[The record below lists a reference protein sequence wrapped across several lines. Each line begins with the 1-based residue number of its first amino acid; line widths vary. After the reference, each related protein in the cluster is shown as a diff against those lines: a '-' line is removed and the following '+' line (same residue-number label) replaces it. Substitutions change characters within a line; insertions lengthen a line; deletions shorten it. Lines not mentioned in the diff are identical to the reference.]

1 VIQND
6 KTRRPVPA
14 AALSVRA
21 VLAALAATTLLTAA
35 GATRAADAPY
45 PTRPIRIIVPFA
57 TGGGNDIAARF
68 IAQMFQD
75 SFGQQGLVDNRPGAG
90 STLGTAIAA
99 QAQPDGHT
107 ILITHNAI
115 AINESLYAKLPYS
128 VRDFA
133 QVAFIAETTNVLVV
147 HPSMNVKS
155 VKELLA
161 LLRSKKGV
169 FNYASTGAGGT
180 SHLAAEYFKQMTG
193 TDMVHVPYKGTGPAL
208 ADLVGGATQFMI
220 SGAPGT
226 LGFIKG
232 NRLVPLATTGAKRW
246 AQLPDLPTLSEAG
259 VPGYQFDLWYGAHA
273 PAKTPRYIV
282 NRLNAEINKS
292 LQVPALRARLVDA
305 GLDPVA
311 LSPEEFTK
319 FVRIETERARKIIQA
334 SGARPE

>member
-1 VIQND
+1 MSPK
-6 KTRRPVPA
+6 KTTGRIPAVSA
-14 AALSVRA
+14 AALA
-21 VLAALAATTLLTAA
+21 TAALLTAA
-35 GATRAADAPY
+35 GTTRAADAPY

-57 TGGGNDIAARF
+57 PGGGNDIAARF
-68 IAQMFQD
+68 VAQMFQD

-99 QAQPDGHT
+99 QAVPDGHT
-107 ILITHNAI
+107 ILVTHNAM
-115 AINESLYAKLPYS
+115 AINESLYSKLPYS

-133 QVAFIAETTNVLVV
+133 HVALIAETTNVLVV
-147 HPSMNVKS
+147 HPSMNVKN
-155 VKELLA
+155 VKELIA
-161 LLRSKKGV
+161 MLRAKKGA

-208 ADLVGGATQFMI
+208 SDLVGGSTQFMI
-220 SGAPGT
+220 SAAPGT

-232 NRLVPLATTGAKRW
+232 ARLTALATTGVKRW

-259 VPGYQFDLWYGAHA
+259 VAGYQFDTWYGAHA

-292 LQVPALRARLVDA
+292 LQVPALRARLVDS
-305 GLDPVA
+305 GLDPSP
-311 LSPEEFTK
+311 LSPEAFTT
-319 FVRIETERARKIIQA
+319 FVRSETERMRKIIQA
-334 SGARPE
+334 SGAKAE

>member
-1 VIQND
+1 MSPK
-6 KTRRPVPA
+6 KTTGRIPA
-14 AALSVRA
+14 VSA
-21 VLAALAATTLLTAA
+21 AALAAAALLTAA
-35 GATRAADAPY
+35 GTTRAADAPY

-57 TGGGNDIAARF
+57 PGGGNDIAARF
-68 IAQMFQD
+68 VAQMFQD

-99 QAQPDGHT
+99 QAVPDGHT
-107 ILITHNAI
+107 ILVTHNAM

-133 QVAFIAETTNVLVV
+133 HVALIAETTNVLVV
-147 HPSMNVKS
+147 HPSMNVKN
-155 VKELLA
+155 VKELIA
-161 LLRSKKGV
+161 MLRAKKGA

-208 ADLVGGATQFMI
+208 SDLVGGSTQFMI
-220 SGAPGT
+220 SAAPGT

-232 NRLVPLATTGAKRW
+232 ARLTALATTGVKRW

-259 VPGYQFDLWYGAHA
+259 VAGYQFDTWYGAHA

-292 LQVPALRARLVDA
+292 LQVPALRARLVDS
-305 GLDPVA
+305 GLDPSP
-311 LSPEEFTK
+311 LSPEAFTT
-319 FVRIETERARKIIQA
+319 FVRSETERMRKIIQA
-334 SGARPE
+334 SGAKAE

>member
-1 VIQND
+1 MSPK
-6 KTRRPVPA
+6 KTTGRITAVSA
-14 AALSVRA
+14 AALA
-21 VLAALAATTLLTAA
+21 TAALLTAA
-35 GATRAADAPY
+35 GTTRAADAPY

-57 TGGGNDIAARF
+57 PGGGNDIAARF
-68 IAQMFQD
+68 VAQMFQD

-99 QAQPDGHT
+99 QAVPDGHT
-107 ILITHNAI
+107 ILVTHNAM

-133 QVAFIAETTNVLVV
+133 HVALIAETTNVLVV
-147 HPSMNVKS
+147 HPSMNVKN
-155 VKELLA
+155 VKDLIA
-161 LLRSKKGV
+161 MLRAKKGA

-180 SHLAAEYFKQMTG
+180 SHLAAEYFKQLTG

-208 ADLVGGATQFMI
+208 SDLVGGSTQFMI
-220 SGAPGT
+220 SAAPGT

-232 NRLVPLATTGAKRW
+232 ARLTALATTGVKRW

-259 VPGYQFDLWYGAHA
+259 VAGYQFDTWYGAHA

-292 LQVPALRARLVDA
+292 LQVPALRARLVDS
-305 GLDPVA
+305 GLDPSP
-311 LSPEEFTK
+311 LSPEAFTT
-319 FVRIETERARKIIQA
+319 FVRSETERMRKIIQA
-334 SGARPE
+334 SGAKAE

>member
-1 VIQND
+1 MSPK
-6 KTRRPVPA
+6 KTTGRIPAASA
-14 AALSVRA
+14 AALA
-21 VLAALAATTLLTAA
+21 TAALLTAA
-35 GATRAADAPY
+35 GTTRAADAPY

-57 TGGGNDIAARF
+57 PGGGNDIAARF
-68 IAQMFQD
+68 VAQMFQD

-99 QAQPDGHT
+99 QAVPDGHT
-107 ILITHNAI
+107 ILVTHNAM

-133 QVAFIAETTNVLVV
+133 HVALIAETTNVLVV
-147 HPSMNVKS
+147 HPSMNVKN
-155 VKELLA
+155 VKELIA
-161 LLRSKKGV
+161 MLRAKKGA

-208 ADLVGGATQFMI
+208 SDLVGGSTQFMI
-220 SGAPGT
+220 SAAPGT

-232 NRLVPLATTGAKRW
+232 ARLTALATTGVKRW

-259 VPGYQFDLWYGAHA
+259 VAGYQFDTWYGAHA

-292 LQVPALRARLVDA
+292 LQVPALRARLVDS
-305 GLDPVA
+305 GLDPSP
-311 LSPEEFTK
+311 LSPEAFTT
-319 FVRIETERARKIIQA
+319 FVRSETERMRKIIQA
-334 SGARPE
+334 SGAKAE

>member
-1 VIQND
+1 MSPK
-6 KTRRPVPA
+6 KTTGRIPA
-14 AALSVRA
+14 VSA
-21 VLAALAATTLLTAA
+21 AALAAAALLTAA
-35 GATRAADAPY
+35 GTTRAADAPY

-57 TGGGNDIAARF
+57 PGGGNDIAARF
-68 IAQMFQD
+68 VAQMFQD

-99 QAQPDGHT
+99 QAVPDGHT
-107 ILITHNAI
+107 ILVTHNAM

-133 QVAFIAETTNVLVV
+133 HVALIAETTNVLVV
-147 HPSMNVKS
+147 HPSMNVKN
-155 VKELLA
+155 VKDLIA
-161 LLRSKKGV
+161 MLRAKKGA

-208 ADLVGGATQFMI
+208 SDLVGGSTQFMI
-220 SGAPGT
+220 SAAPGT

-232 NRLVPLATTGAKRW
+232 ARLTALATTGVKRW

-259 VPGYQFDLWYGAHA
+259 VAGYQFDTWYGAHA

-292 LQVPALRARLVDA
+292 LQVPALRARLVDS
-305 GLDPVA
+305 GLDPSP
-311 LSPEEFTK
+311 LSPEAFTT
-319 FVRIETERARKIIQA
+319 FVRSETERMRKIIQA
-334 SGARPE
+334 SGAKAE

>member
-1 VIQND
+1 MSPK
-6 KTRRPVPA
+6 KTTGRIPA
-14 AALSVRA
+14 VSA
-21 VLAALAATTLLTAA
+21 AALAAAALLTAA
-35 GATRAADAPY
+35 GTTRAADAPY

-57 TGGGNDIAARF
+57 PGGGNDIAARF
-68 IAQMFQD
+68 VAQMFQD

-99 QAQPDGHT
+99 QAVPDGHT
-107 ILITHNAI
+107 ILVTHNAM
-115 AINESLYAKLPYS
+115 AINESLYSKLPYS

-133 QVAFIAETTNVLVV
+133 HVALIAETTNVLVV
-147 HPSMNVKS
+147 HPSMNVKN
-155 VKELLA
+155 VKDLIA
-161 LLRSKKGV
+161 MLRAKKGA

-208 ADLVGGATQFMI
+208 SDLVGGSTQFMI
-220 SGAPGT
+220 SAAPGT

-232 NRLVPLATTGAKRW
+232 ARLTALATTGVKRW

-259 VPGYQFDLWYGAHA
+259 VAGYQFDTWYGAHA

-292 LQVPALRARLVDA
+292 LQVPALRARLVDS
-305 GLDPVA
+305 GLDPSP
-311 LSPEEFTK
+311 LSPEAFTT
-319 FVRIETERARKIIQA
+319 FVRSETERMRKIIQA
-334 SGARPE
+334 SGAKAE

>member
-1 VIQND
+1 MSPK
-6 KTRRPVPA
+6 KTTGRIPAASA
-14 AALSVRA
+14 AALATA
-21 VLAALAATTLLTAA
+21 VLLTAA
-35 GATRAADAPY
+35 GTTRAADAPY

-57 TGGGNDIAARF
+57 PGGGNDIAARF
-68 IAQMFQD
+68 VAQMFQD

-99 QAQPDGHT
+99 QAVPDGHT
-107 ILITHNAI
+107 ILVTHNAM
-115 AINESLYAKLPYS
+115 AINESLYSKLPYS

-133 QVAFIAETTNVLVV
+133 HVALIAETTNVLVV
-147 HPSMNVKS
+147 HPSMNVKN
-155 VKELLA
+155 VKDLIA
-161 LLRSKKGV
+161 MLRAKKGA

-208 ADLVGGATQFMI
+208 SDLVGGSTQFMI
-220 SGAPGT
+220 SAAPGT

-232 NRLVPLATTGAKRW
+232 ARLTALATTGVKRW

-259 VPGYQFDLWYGAHA
+259 VAGYQFDTWYGAHA

-292 LQVPALRARLVDA
+292 LQVPALRARLVDS
-305 GLDPVA
+305 GLDPSP
-311 LSPEEFTK
+311 LSPEAFTT
-319 FVRIETERARKIIQA
+319 FVRSETERMRKIIQA
-334 SGARPE
+334 SGAKAE

>member
-1 VIQND
+1 MSPK
-6 KTRRPVPA
+6 KTTGRIPAASA
-14 AALSVRA
+14 AALA
-21 VLAALAATTLLTAA
+21 TAALLTAA
-35 GATRAADAPY
+35 GTTRAADAPY

-57 TGGGNDIAARF
+57 PGGGNDIAARF
-68 IAQMFQD
+68 VAQMFQD

-99 QAQPDGHT
+99 QAVPDGHT
-107 ILITHNAI
+107 ILVTHNAM

-133 QVAFIAETTNVLVV
+133 HVALIAETTNVLVV
-147 HPSMNVKS
+147 HPSMNVKN
-155 VKELLA
+155 VKDLIA
-161 LLRSKKGV
+161 MLRAKKGA

-208 ADLVGGATQFMI
+208 SDLVGGSTQFMI
-220 SGAPGT
+220 SAAPGT

-232 NRLVPLATTGAKRW
+232 ARLTALATTGVKRW

-259 VPGYQFDLWYGAHA
+259 VAGYQFDTWYGAHA

-292 LQVPALRARLVDA
+292 LQVPALRARLVDS
-305 GLDPVA
+305 GLDPSP
-311 LSPEEFTK
+311 LSPEAFTT
-319 FVRIETERARKIIQA
+319 FVRSETERMRKIIQA
-334 SGARPE
+334 SGAKAE

>member
-1 VIQND
+1 MTPKKTTDRIQ
-6 KTRRPVPA
+6 T
-14 AALSVRA
+14 A
-21 VLAALAATTLLTAA
+21 VTAALAAAALLGAA
-35 GATRAADAPY
+35 GATWAADAAY

-57 TGGGNDIAARF
+57 PGGGNDIAARF
-68 IAQMFQD
+68 VAQMFQD

-99 QAQPDGHT
+99 QAVPDGHT
-107 ILITHNAI
+107 ILVTHNAM

-133 QVAFIAETTNVLVV
+133 HVALIAETTNVLVV
-147 HPSMNVKS
+147 HPSMNVKN
-155 VKELLA
+155 VKDLIA
-161 LLRSKKGV
+161 MLRAKKGA

-180 SHLAAEYFKQMTG
+180 SHLAAEYFKQLTG

-208 ADLVGGATQFMI
+208 SDLVGGSTQFMI
-220 SGAPGT
+220 AAAPGT

-232 NRLVPLATTGAKRW
+232 GRLTALATTGVKRW

-259 VPGYQFDLWYGAHA
+259 VPGYQFDTWYGAHA

-292 LQVPALRARLVDA
+292 LQVPALRARLVDS
-305 GLDPVA
+305 GLDPSP
-311 LSPEEFTK
+311 LSPEAFTT
-319 FVRIETERARKIIQA
+319 FVRSETERMRKIIQA
-334 SGARPE
+334 SGAKAE

>member
-1 VIQND
+1 MSPK
-6 KTRRPVPA
+6 KTTGRIPAASA
-14 AALSVRA
+14 AALA
-21 VLAALAATTLLTAA
+21 TAALLTAA
-35 GATRAADAPY
+35 GTTRAADAPY

-57 TGGGNDIAARF
+57 PGGGNDIAARF
-68 IAQMFQD
+68 VAQMFQD

-99 QAQPDGHT
+99 QAVPDGHT
-107 ILITHNAI
+107 ILVTHNAM
-115 AINESLYAKLPYS
+115 AINESLYSKLPYS

-133 QVAFIAETTNVLVV
+133 HVALIAETTNVLVV
-147 HPSMNVKS
+147 HPSMNVKN
-155 VKELLA
+155 VKELIA
-161 LLRSKKGV
+161 MLRAKKGA

-208 ADLVGGATQFMI
+208 SDLVGGSTQFMI
-220 SGAPGT
+220 SAAPGT

-232 NRLVPLATTGAKRW
+232 ARLTALATTGVKRW

-259 VPGYQFDLWYGAHA
+259 VAGYQFDTWYGAHA

-292 LQVPALRARLVDA
+292 LQVPALRARLVDS
-305 GLDPVA
+305 GLDPSP
-311 LSPEEFTK
+311 LSPEAFTT
-319 FVRIETERARKIIQA
+319 FVRSETERMRKIIQA
-334 SGARPE
+334 SGAKAE

>member
-1 VIQND
+1 MSPK
-6 KTRRPVPA
+6 KTTGRIPA
-14 AALSVRA
+14 ASA
-21 VLAALAATTLLTAA
+21 AALAAAALLTAA
-35 GATRAADAPY
+35 GTTRAADAPY

-57 TGGGNDIAARF
+57 PGGGNDIAARF
-68 IAQMFQD
+68 VAQMFQD

-99 QAQPDGHT
+99 QAVPDGHT
-107 ILITHNAI
+107 ILVTHNAM
-115 AINESLYAKLPYS
+115 AINESLYSKLPYS

-133 QVAFIAETTNVLVV
+133 HVALIAETTNVLVV
-147 HPSMNVKS
+147 HPSMNVKN
-155 VKELLA
+155 VKDLIA
-161 LLRSKKGV
+161 MLRAKKGA

-208 ADLVGGATQFMI
+208 SDLVGGSTQFMI
-220 SGAPGT
+220 AAAPGT

-232 NRLVPLATTGAKRW
+232 ARLTALATTGVKRW

-259 VPGYQFDLWYGAHA
+259 VAGYQFDTWYGAHA

-292 LQVPALRARLVDA
+292 LQVPTLRARLVDS
-305 GLDPVA
+305 GLDPSP
-311 LSPEEFTK
+311 LSPEAFTT
-319 FVRIETERARKIIQA
+319 FVRSETERMRKIIQA
-334 SGARPE
+334 SGAKAE

>member
-1 VIQND
+1 MTPKKTTDRIQ
-6 KTRRPVPA
+6 T
-14 AALSVRA
+14 A
-21 VLAALAATTLLTAA
+21 VTAALAAAALLGAA
-35 GATRAADAPY
+35 GATWAADAAY

-57 TGGGNDIAARF
+57 PGGGNDIAARF
-68 IAQMFQD
+68 VAQMFQD

-99 QAQPDGHT
+99 QAVPDGHT
-107 ILITHNAI
+107 ILVTHNAM

-133 QVAFIAETTNVLVV
+133 HVALIAETTNVLVV
-147 HPSMNVKS
+147 HPSMNVKN
-155 VKELLA
+155 VKDLIA
-161 LLRSKKGV
+161 MLRAKKGA

-180 SHLAAEYFKQMTG
+180 SHLAAEYFKQLTG

-208 ADLVGGATQFMI
+208 SDLVGGSTQFMI
-220 SGAPGT
+220 AAAPGT

-232 NRLVPLATTGAKRW
+232 GRLTALATTGVKRW

-259 VPGYQFDLWYGAHA
+259 VPGYQFDTWYGAHA

-292 LQVPALRARLVDA
+292 LQVPALRARLVDS
-305 GLDPVA
+305 GLDPA
-311 LSPEEFTK
+311 PLSPEEFTK
-319 FVRIETERARKIIQA
+319 FVRSETERMRKIVQA
-334 SGARPE
+334 SGAKAE

>member
-1 VIQND
+1 MSPK
-6 KTRRPVPA
+6 KTTGRIPAVSA
-14 AALSVRA
+14 AALA
-21 VLAALAATTLLTAA
+21 TAALLTAA
-35 GATRAADAPY
+35 GTTRAADAPY

-57 TGGGNDIAARF
+57 PGGGNDIAARF
-68 IAQMFQD
+68 VAQMFQD

-99 QAQPDGHT
+99 QAVPDGHT
-107 ILITHNAI
+107 ILVTHNAM
-115 AINESLYAKLPYS
+115 AINESLYSKLPYS

-133 QVAFIAETTNVLVV
+133 HVALIAETTNVLVV
-147 HPSMNVKS
+147 HPSMNVKN
-155 VKELLA
+155 VKDLIA
-161 LLRSKKGV
+161 MLRAKKGA

-208 ADLVGGATQFMI
+208 SDLVGGSTQFMI
-220 SGAPGT
+220 SAAPGT

-232 NRLVPLATTGAKRW
+232 ARLTALATTGVKRW

-259 VPGYQFDLWYGAHA
+259 VAGYQFDTWYGAHA

-292 LQVPALRARLVDA
+292 LQVPALRARLVDS
-305 GLDPVA
+305 GLDPSP
-311 LSPEEFTK
+311 LSPEAFTT
-319 FVRIETERARKIIQA
+319 FVRSETERMRKIIQA
-334 SGARPE
+334 SGAKAE

>member
-1 VIQND
+1 MSPK
-6 KTRRPVPA
+6 KTTGRIPAVSA
-14 AALSVRA
+14 AALA
-21 VLAALAATTLLTAA
+21 TAALLTAA
-35 GATRAADAPY
+35 GTTRAADAPY

-57 TGGGNDIAARF
+57 PGGGNDIAARF
-68 IAQMFQD
+68 VAQMFQD

-99 QAQPDGHT
+99 QAVPDGHT
-107 ILITHNAI
+107 ILVTHNAM

-133 QVAFIAETTNVLVV
+133 HVALIAETTNVLVV

-155 VKELLA
+155 VKELIA
-161 LLRSKKGV
+161 MLRAKKGA

-208 ADLVGGATQFMI
+208 SDLVGGSTQFMI
-220 SGAPGT
+220 SAAPGT

-232 NRLVPLATTGAKRW
+232 ARLTALATTGVKRW

-259 VPGYQFDLWYGAHA
+259 VAGYQFDTWYGAHA

-292 LQVPALRARLVDA
+292 LQVPALRARLVDS
-305 GLDPVA
+305 GLDPSP
-311 LSPEEFTK
+311 LSPEAFTT
-319 FVRIETERARKIIQA
+319 FVRSETERMRKISQA
-334 SGARPE
+334 SGAKAE

>member
-1 VIQND
+1 MSPK
-6 KTRRPVPA
+6 KTTGRIPAASA
-14 AALSVRA
+14 AALA
-21 VLAALAATTLLTAA
+21 TAALLTAA
-35 GATRAADAPY
+35 GTTRAADAPY

-57 TGGGNDIAARF
+57 PGGGNDIAARF
-68 IAQMFQD
+68 VAQMFQD

-99 QAQPDGHT
+99 QSVPDGHT
-107 ILITHNAI
+107 ILVTHNAM

-133 QVAFIAETTNVLVV
+133 HVALIAETTNVLVV
-147 HPSMNVKS
+147 HPSMNVKN
-155 VKELLA
+155 VKDLIA
-161 LLRSKKGV
+161 MLRAKKGA

-208 ADLVGGATQFMI
+208 SDLVGGSTQFMI
-220 SGAPGT
+220 SAAPGT

-232 NRLVPLATTGAKRW
+232 ARLTALATTGVKRW

-259 VPGYQFDLWYGAHA
+259 VAGYQFDTWYGAHA

-292 LQVPALRARLVDA
+292 LQVPALRARLVDS
-305 GLDPVA
+305 GLDPSP
-311 LSPEEFTK
+311 LSPEAFTT
-319 FVRIETERARKIIQA
+319 FVRSETERMRKIIQA
-334 SGARPE
+334 SGAKAE